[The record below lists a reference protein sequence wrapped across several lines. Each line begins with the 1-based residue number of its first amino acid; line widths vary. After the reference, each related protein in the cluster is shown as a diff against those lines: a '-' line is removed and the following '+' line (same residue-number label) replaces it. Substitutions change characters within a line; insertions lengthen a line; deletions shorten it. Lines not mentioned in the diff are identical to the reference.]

1 MIRWLLAHGWH
12 VFLAADG
19 LLLAAL
25 IVASVRSARDERRN
39 GARL

>member
-1 MIRWLLAHGWH
+1 MIRWLLTHGWH
-12 VFLAADG
+12 AFVVADG